1 MGGLPRSVRWLLRLV
16 GMGWGGSVDLLE
28 MSRDL
33 GERGRDGM
41 TFPKLRSIY
50 MSGVRAQGPTVGG
63 ASAKTG
69 RLNSRLCPASFSH
82 LGGPGAQ
89 PRACPKGEKRHN
101 MRGLAPHRSPSLRTE
116 ERRGQGGLRWPGCR
130 PEAQTCG
137 SGSCSCSG
145 WRAGCPRSPRCWPG
159 MGAGA

>member
-1 MGGLPRSVRWLLRLV
+1 MDLDHVTKQTKKLISTAESFQKENPRPATREV
-16 GMGWGGSVDLLE
+16 GMGWGGSADLLE
-28 MSRDL
+28 ISRDL

-89 PRACPKGEKRHN
+89 PRAYPKGEMHQYCDLCLCDLGMVLVLSHSSHIFHIEPKSLPN
-101 MRGLAPHRSPSLRTE
+101 MVSYNIA
-116 ERRGQGGLRWPGCR
+116 
-130 PEAQTCG
+130 
-137 SGSCSCSG
+137 
-145 WRAGCPRSPRCWPG
+145 
-159 MGAGA
+159 